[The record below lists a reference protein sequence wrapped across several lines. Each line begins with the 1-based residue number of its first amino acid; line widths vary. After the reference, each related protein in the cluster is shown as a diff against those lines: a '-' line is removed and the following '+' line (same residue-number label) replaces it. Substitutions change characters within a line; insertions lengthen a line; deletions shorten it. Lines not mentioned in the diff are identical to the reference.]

1 MEVDYLYYWIYALLL
16 IIIAILVIFMLLQRK
31 KYNSRLL
38 KDEKMLLEIQ
48 DKCSFYIE
56 EYNTLKDRIIE
67 ENKKDSK
74 DKKYKGKSAL
84 IGDYFL
90 PSFSNTKAVLEELGF
105 TVDIAESSSYLIKK
119 IEYGE
124 KYNIIFSN
132 NIYKDGTGP
141 ECLKR
146 LKEIKGFSIPVIV
159 HTITKDARKHFVSE
173 IGFDDYIEKP
183 ITKEST
189 LPVLEKFFG

>member
-1 MEVDYLYYWIYALLL
+1 MYYWIYILFIIITFL
-16 IIIAILVIFMLLQRK
+16 IIFILIQRK

-38 KDEKMLLEIQ
+38 KDEKMLLEVQ

-56 EYNTLKDRIIE
+56 EYNTMKDRIIE

-74 DKKYKGKSAL
+74 DKKYKRKTAL

-90 PSFSNTKAVLEELGF
+90 PSFNNTKAVLEELGF

-124 KYNIIFSN
+124 KYDIIFSN

>member
-1 MEVDYLYYWIYALLL
+1 MYYWIYILFIIITFL
-16 IIIAILVIFMLLQRK
+16 IIFILIQRK

-38 KDEKMLLEIQ
+38 KDEKMLLEVQ

-56 EYNTLKDRIIE
+56 EYNTMKDRIIE

-74 DKKYKGKSAL
+74 DKKYKRKTAL

-90 PSFSNTKAVLEELGF
+90 PSFNNTKAVLEELGF